1 MIDCIDKIA
10 LVIEGLDYIAAFS
23 RMRGNKILERLTVQ
37 DSNTPHSCDYR
48 YNSFC
53 EDIKSF
59 YAIMSLVSI
68 LGEAATQVMKVN
80 MDLPDDIPWKNIRG
94 IRNRIIHQYFDV
106 DGQILWQV
114 ASIEIPKLKKTLE
127 VFIKRVKEG
136 NKEI

>member
-1 MIDCIDKIA
+1 MSKRSLTIILEDMIDCIDKIA
-10 LVIEGLDYIAAFS
+10 LVIEGLD
-23 RMRGNKILERLTVQ
+23 
-37 DSNTPHSCDYR
+37 

-80 MDLPDDIPWKNIRG
+80 MDLSDDIPWKNIRG

-106 DGQILWQV
+106 DSQILWQV
-114 ASIEIPKLKKTLE
+114 ASIEIPKLKEPLE
-127 VFIKRVKEG
+127 VFIKRIKEG
-136 NKEI
+136 NKGA